1 MYNQYNKSEIEDR
14 GTWPKLDRG
23 VHLYVPIDVILVELK
38 DCSNYTTG
46 IESSD
51 SWIIGLDFNNR
62 ISVHAI
68 EISTALEGEK
78 K

>member
-1 MYNQYNKSEIEDR
+1 M
-14 GTWPKLDRG
+14 
-23 VHLYVPIDVILVELK
+23 YVPMDVIFVELK

-46 IESSD
+46 IESRD
-51 SWIIGLDFNNR
+51 SRIIGPDFNNR
-62 ISVHAI
+62 INVDAI